1 MSNRSPGWGEQP
13 LHQAAGTYR
22 LAPSLPGSCPH
33 EPSCQGLMPPH
44 QAKVHTLGVGGCAFP
59 EEPGRLYRIAQNSS
73 KGGLVTNKGHGL
85 WRHHTWFYPASATC
99 LPQCPQEI
107 TTSLQPQ
114 LLHLWWGTSSTFLG
128 GLSGQLT
135 QTTDVKGWAQS
146 LAQSKPSV
154 TTVISESEAVDFG
167 LTWGSCCK
175 QQSCQTANNFRTSQG
190 VPHMSCG

>member
-73 KGGLVTNKGHGL
+73 KGGLVTKDMGFGIITPGTI
-85 WRHHTWFYPASATC
+85 RPQPPACLSALRKSPHPC
-99 LPQCPQEI
+99 
-107 TTSLQPQ
+107 SLSFFICDGGPAAP
-114 LLHLWWGTSSTFLG
+114 SLG
-128 GLSGQLT
+128 GYQ
-135 QTTDVKGWAQS
+135 
-146 LAQSKPSV
+146 
-154 TTVISESEAVDFG
+154 
-167 LTWGSCCK
+167 GS
-175 QQSCQTANNFRTSQG
+175 
-190 VPHMSCG
+190 